1 MPAHFQD
8 LTIPLPLGLAVLL
21 AVVALVSYLVRMHGR
36 RARRRSRG
44 QDRALL
50 RAIRMHLDGAP
61 SGPLVQAVEAAEPGA
76 LWTALE
82 FLSLKLT
89 RPQWL
94 RLSRALVRSR
104 HAKAERQALADDSP
118 WRRALAARRLG
129 LLRSR
134 VSRRALRHAMKRGP
148 EMVTF
153 AAATALAR
161 YRDLRALRWLLAHDS
176 SLAHRH
182 RNAMV
187 ALFRGFG
194 RRGISVLAHALEH
207 GIRNARVELAIVD
220 ALGMS
225 AGSQA
230 RPLLEER
237 LVKGNLDLR
246 AGAARA
252 LGQLEAIECAT
263 SLIAAL
269 RDEAWQVRAQAARAL
284 GRVRAPLATQALAA
298 RLTDPSWWVR
308 HHAAYALREL
318 GEDGQGALR
327 DVIATSPD
335 PYARDMAEEALNGVS
350 KRLSA

>member
-1 MPAHFQD
+1 MPVHFQD

-21 AVVALVSYLVRMHGR
+21 AMVALVSYLVRMHGR
-36 RARRRSRG
+36 RARRRSRS

-50 RAIRMHLDGAP
+50 RAIRLFLDGAP
-61 SGPLVQAVEAAEPGA
+61 SGPLVQAVESAEPGA

-94 RLSRALVRSR
+94 RLSRALVKSR

-134 VSRRALRHAMKRGP
+134 ASRRALRHAMKRGP

-176 SLAHRH
+176 ALAHRH

-194 RRGISVLAHALEH
+194 RRGVSVLAGALER
-207 GIRNARVELAIVD
+207 GTNARVELAIVD

-225 AGSQA
+225 AAHQT

-237 LVKGNLDLR
+237 LANGDLDIR

-252 LGQLEAIECAT
+252 LGLLQAIECAT

-308 HHAAYALREL
+308 HHAAYALRDL
-318 GEDGQGALR
+318 GDDGQGALR
-327 DVIATSPD
+327 DVIATSSD

-350 KRLSA
+350 KRLTA